1 MMFFINSALFL
12 MLVATT
18 VAQTGVPQL
27 RYSVDQWTISVEI
40 PQTYDSDELQTY
52 DSDELQTY
60 DSDELQTYDSDELQ
74 TDDSDELQTDDSDE
88 LQTDDSDELQT
99 DDSDELQT
107 DDSDELQTDDSDEL
121 QTDDSDELQTDDSD
135 ELQTDDS
142 DETPGV
148 EEQGQLKVCPVW
160 LLLLVVPLVLL
171 TAMGALSVGYYM
183 CVWRGGRIGYW
194 PSRDLLTKC

>member
-1 MMFFINSALFL
+1 MFFINSVLFL

-52 DSDELQTY
+52 DSDELQPY
-60 DSDELQTYDSDELQ
+60 DSDELQPYDSGELQTYDSGELQ
-74 TDDSDELQTDDSDE
+74 TYDSGELQTYDSGE
-88 LQTDDSDELQT
+88 LQTYDSGELQT
-99 DDSDELQT
+99 Y
-107 DDSDELQTDDSDEL
+107 
-121 QTDDSDELQTDDSD
+121 
-135 ELQTDDS
+135 DS

-171 TAMGALSVGYYM
+171 TAMGALFVGYYM

-194 PSRDLLTKC
+194 PSRGILTKC

>member
-12 MLVATT
+12 MLVSTT

-74 TDDSDELQTDDSDE
+74 PYDSDELQPYDSDELQPYDSDELQTYDSDELQPYDSDE
-88 LQTDDSDELQT
+88 LQTYDSDELQT
-99 DDSDELQT
+99 YDSDELQT
-107 DDSDELQTDDSDEL
+107 Y
-121 QTDDSDELQTDDSD
+121 
-135 ELQTDDS
+135 DS

-194 PSRDLLTKC
+194 PSRGLLTKC

>member
-1 MMFFINSALFL
+1 MFFIHSALFL

-40 PQTYDSDELQTY
+40 PQTYDSDELQPY
-52 DSDELQTY
+52 DSDELQPY
-60 DSDELQTYDSDELQ
+60 DSDELQPYDSDELQ
-74 TDDSDELQTDDSDE
+74 PYDSDELQPY
-88 LQTDDSDELQT
+88 
-99 DDSDELQT
+99 
-107 DDSDELQTDDSDEL
+107 
-121 QTDDSDELQTDDSD
+121 
-135 ELQTDDS
+135 DS

-148 EEQGQLKVCPVW
+148 EEQGELKVSPVW
-160 LLLLVVPLVLL
+160 LLLLVIPLVLL

-183 CVWRGGRIGYW
+183 CVWRVGRIGYW